1 MRGSDERQGAMFS
14 FVSMEDRIPSDHPLR
29 RILVLTDR
37 ALESIRPRLDRMYAD
52 GGRPSIA
59 PERLLRA
66 MVLQLLYSVRSE
78 RLLMEQICYNL
89 LFRWFVGLGMDDE
102 VWVPTTFTKNRER
115 LLTNEVSRH
124 FFQAV
129 VSQAHSAGLM
139 SDEHFTV
146 DGTFLEA
153 WASQKSFKPKDGSGG
168 GDPNQSSGGRNEP
181 VDFRGQ
187 KRSNDTHASVT
198 DSAARLMR
206 KGGDGAKLVHH
217 GHLLTENRNGLV
229 TAACVTTASGTA
241 EVEAALTLLREQR
254 IDRGTV
260 GADKGYD
267 QSRFTDGVRKRGITP
282 HVAQNDSGN
291 RTSTIDQRTT
301 RHPGYRVSQRRRK
314 MIEEVF
320 GWMKTVGLMRKVRHR
335 GTNLVDWIFEFT
347 AATYNLV
354 RMRRLMPPV
363 TWKVAA

>member
-1 MRGSDERQGAMFS
+1 MRGNDEQQGSMFS
-14 FVSMEDRIPSDHPLR
+14 YVGMEDRIPADHPLR
-29 RILVLTDR
+29 RIQKMTDR
-37 ALESIRPRLDRMYAD
+37 ALEEIQPVLSRMYAKT
-52 GGRPSIA
+52 GRPSVA

-66 MVLQLLYSVRSE
+66 LLIQLLYSVRSE
-78 RLLMEQICYNL
+78 RLLVEQIRYNL
-89 LFRWFVGLGMDDE
+89 LFRWFIGLDIDAA
-102 VWVPTTFTKNRER
+102 VWDATTFTKNRDR
-115 LLTNEVSRH
+115 LLEHEVSHH

-129 VSQAHSAGLM
+129 VRQAQEAGLM

-168 GDPNQSSGGRNEP
+168 DDPNQSGGRNAM
-181 VDFRGQ
+181 VDFKGQ

-198 DSAARLMR
+198 DPDARLRR
-206 KGGDGAKLVHH
+206 KGGDGAKLVHL

-229 TAACVTTASGTA
+229 MAAGVFKA
-241 EVEAALTLLREQR
+241 EGNYEVDAALAQLAGRGQ
-254 IDRGTV
+254 GTV

-267 QSRFTDGVRKRGITP
+267 QGPFVDGARALGITP

-291 RTSTIDQRTT
+291 RSSSIDDRTT
-301 RHPGYRVSQRRRK
+301 RHPGYEISQRRRK

-335 GTNLVDWIFEFT
+335 GTARVNWMFEFT
-347 AATYNLV
+347 AAAYNMV
-354 RMRRLMPPV
+354 RMRRLMPG
-363 TWKVAA
+363 